1 MKNIDDA
8 EKDYIEQIDRGAGGL
23 CRRDWYKRMTVRKA
37 FRNGWKQALETKETA
52 NLGSTGS
59 LSIEVY
65 LLSQSE
71 PIVYP
76 KVINAYIKESM
87 YCIEVNGS
95 VDKYPLV
102 NIFRVREI

>member
-8 EKDYIEQIDRGAGGL
+8 EKDYIEQIDRGTGGL

-37 FRNGWKQALETKETA
+37 FRNGWKQALETKETE
-52 NLGSTGS
+52 TGS
-59 LSIEVY
+59 LSIEVH

-71 PIVYP
+71 PIVYS